1 MQGANRMAEH
11 PGQRIREL
19 RERRGFTLDDLVA
32 SSGVSKGFLSE
43 VENGKRGLSAENVLK
58 IATALGA
65 SLDYLLR
72 GEMQLNV
79 RQEAVTIPP
88 ELASFAAELNLSY
101 RETVQLLNA
110 HNSVVARRSDVKQTL
125 SIDDWRQLHETL
137 KKVYE

>member
-1 MQGANRMAEH
+1 MADDH

-32 SSGVSKGFLSE
+32 GSGVSKGFLSE

-65 SLDYLLR
+65 SVDYLLR
-72 GEMQLNV
+72 GEMQMHA
-79 RQEAVTIPP
+79 RQESVTSPS

-101 RETVQLLNA
+101 RDTVQLLDA
-110 HNSVVARRSDVKQTL
+110 HNSVVARRSDVKRTL
-125 SIDDWRQLHETL
+125 TIDDWRQLHETL